1 MIVIKFRY
9 FLSGI
14 LFISFIMPFLEELL
28 NLILTWIEWRKG
40 KLTVGITELNNKIKK
55 LSDEEIPENSYAI
68 GFTASM
74 TEKDDEDDDDL

>member
-1 MIVIKFRY
+1 MISIKFRY

-40 KLTVGITELNNKIKK
+40 KLTVNITELNNQIRK
-55 LSDEEIPENSYAI
+55 LSEEEIPESSYAI
-68 GFTASM
+68 GFTAPM
-74 TEKDDEDDDDL
+74 TEKDDDDDL